1 VKLTGTRRGIDQGL
15 VDRAR
20 QVAGLKGY
28 VTNIPAIRLDG
39 HGVVAA
45 YHGPIPSR
53 TILRMALTDLRAR
66 PMFHHQHDSIQA
78 HLTIAFTALAVARHL
93 QEVTGVSIRKLA
105 RTLWPLRDITI
116 HIAGNEIVATTPP
129 GPDAAAILDAI
140 TQPRDTH

>member
-28 VTNIPAIRLDG
+28 VTNIPVIRLDG

-45 YHGPIPSR
+45 YHDLFQVERSF
-53 TILRMALTDLRAR
+53 RMAKTDLSAR

-78 HLTIAFTALAVARHL
+78 HLTIVFTAFAVARHL
-93 QEVTGVSIRKLA
+93 QEVTGVSIRKLL
-105 RTLWPLRDITI
+105 RPLRDIAI
-116 HIAGNEIVATTPP
+116 HIAGNEILATTPP
-129 GPDAAAILDAI
+129 GPGAAAIFDAI